1 MNRVYQNLVTFIV
14 GAASSVALLLIR
26 VFPDWRVLVAT
37 IVVWLALL
45 VFAERYMRRLLGSH
59 YLLLPILITTSLSF
73 VGLFSLIEWP
83 VLYWLLIVL
92 AGLVMAILFRLIFE
106 VKETLNLAKQ
116 KPYRRMMMLLWV
128 FDAYAI
134 STTLF
139 AVSLFFPEVSFWVLV
154 ILSGVVY
161 AYISFMIWRMYFNL
175 KFKKNW
181 LWLSIVT
188 LFMIELVWV
197 MHLLPYGYLASGLLV
212 TWVWYMLQLFIRF
225 HFGPKGVVWKK
236 QTLFLISNVVL
247 YCLILLF
254 FVRWV

>member
-1 MNRVYQNLVTFIV
+1 
-14 GAASSVALLLIR
+14 
-26 VFPDWRVLVAT
+26 
-37 IVVWLALL
+37 
-45 VFAERYMRRLLGSH
+45 
-59 YLLLPILITTSLSF
+59 
-73 VGLFSLIEWP
+73 
-83 VLYWLLIVL
+83 
-92 AGLVMAILFRLIFE
+92 
-106 VKETLNLAKQ
+106 
-116 KPYRRMMMLLWV
+116 MMMLLWV